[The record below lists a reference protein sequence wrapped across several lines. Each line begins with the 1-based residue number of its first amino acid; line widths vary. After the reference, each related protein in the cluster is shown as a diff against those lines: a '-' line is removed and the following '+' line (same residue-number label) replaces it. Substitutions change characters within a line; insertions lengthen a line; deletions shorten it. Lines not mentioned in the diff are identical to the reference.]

1 MIDKQ
6 IFNEAIE
13 FVKERSRAQ
22 FKINDAISEEFPD
35 SYFYPYSVYENAY
48 VKLLCKVMSDNY
60 DATED
65 ITYFI
70 YDLDFGSNWKPG
82 SLTDNGEDI
91 DISTASKL
99 YDYVKLCN
107 ERAKNS

>member
-6 IFNEAIE
+6 TFISSIE
-13 FVKERSRAQ
+13 FIKEKSDAQ
-22 FKINDAISEEFPD
+22 FRINDAISAEFPD
-35 SYFYPYSVYENAY
+35 SYFYPYSEYENAY
-48 VKLLCKVMSDNY
+48 VNLLCKVMSDNY

-70 YDLDFGSNWKPG
+70 YELDFGSNWRPG

-99 YDYVKLCN
+99 YDYVKMCN
-107 ERAKNS
+107 ERTKNS